1 VPVSLVI
8 TELDIGGAEKA
19 LVNLATRLDRTR
31 WRPSVIALGPEG
43 PLAQPIRE
51 SGLTVDCLGVDPR
64 RPVVA
69 IRRLASTLR
78 RHDPALV
85 QSFLFHANV
94 AARVAALWAG
104 RPRPWVLG
112 GLRVAERQKRWH
124 LWLDRMT
131 ARLSTGAV
139 CVSEG
144 VRRFSRDLGGWP
156 DDRLTVIPNGI
167 DVALFDFDAVDPVP
181 RDSLEIPPGSFLVLY
196 VGRLHVQKGLPILLD
211 AFEQVI
217 DSRPDHDCHLALAG
231 DGPERDRLQN
241 RVEGT
246 SRLRGRVHLLGPRS
260 DVPALLKAAD
270 LLVLP
275 SIWEGMPNA
284 VLEAMASR
292 RAVVATRVEGSED
305 LVEPGKTG
313 WLVPPGDPD
322 ALARAL
328 LDAASD
334 RVRLRHFG
342 ELGRARVE
350 SKFTIEETVLGY
362 ERLWARILG
371 FEDRS

>member
-8 TELDIGGAEKA
+8 TELDVGGAEKA

-31 WRPSVIALGPEG
+31 WRPSVIALGPEAA
-43 PLAQPIRE
+43 LAQPIRE
-51 SGLTVDCLGVDPR
+51 SGLAVDCLGVDPR

-78 RHDPALV
+78 RQDPALV

-94 AARVAALWAG
+94 AARIAALGAG
-104 RPRPWVLG
+104 RRRPWVLG

-124 LWLDRMT
+124 LMLDRMT
-131 ARLSTGAV
+131 ARLATGAV

-144 VRRFSRDLGGWP
+144 VRRFSREVGGWP

-167 DVALFDFDAVDPVP
+167 DVTLFDAADPLP
-181 RDSLEIPPGSFLVLY
+181 RASLEIPSGSFLALY
-196 VGRLHVQKGLPILLD
+196 VGRLNVQKGLPILLD

-217 DSRPDHDCHLALAG
+217 DARPDHDWHLALAG
-231 DGPERDRLQN
+231 DGPERDRLQD
-241 RVEGT
+241 RVEGS
-246 SRLRGRVHLLGPRS
+246 SRLRGRVRLLGPRS

-275 SIWEGMPNA
+275 SFWEGMPNV

-305 LVEPGKTG
+305 LVHPGETG
-313 WLVPPGDPD
+313 WLVPPGDSA
-322 ALARAL
+322 ALVRTL

-334 RVRLRHFG
+334 RDRLRHFG
-342 ELGRARVE
+342 EAGRARVE
-350 SKFTIEETVLGY
+350 SAFTIEQTVRGY

-371 FEDRS
+371 FEDRR